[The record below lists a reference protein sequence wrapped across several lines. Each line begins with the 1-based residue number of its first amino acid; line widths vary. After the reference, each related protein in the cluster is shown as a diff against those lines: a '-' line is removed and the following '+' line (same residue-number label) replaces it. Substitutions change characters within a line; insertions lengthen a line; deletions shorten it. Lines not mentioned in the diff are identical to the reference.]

1 MPVPRSEDPAA
12 AMVSDGRR
20 EIDPINALV
29 MGGYGSYPQTVQL
42 ASQKIP
48 ADPPPN
54 TEVIPLPA
62 PVPMNIEPPGVQ
74 EPEPIMEHPMG
85 FFARLLAG
93 PLEAGPDRGIAYERV
108 AYAPFVI
115 DVTSPMTQW
124 AIQIEAANDFRHPDL
139 AEYIFAAPSSG
150 PPTQRSINY
159 QDYNFIGEMGNSAFS
174 VKAIMPVRCVDPDTG
189 GSTAGLGDAEVEI
202 KLVPLSG
209 ERWKI
214 AGCLD
219 FDIPSGAA
227 SRGMGRGFL
236 ALEPG
241 LLASLRWTDAT
252 YLHAE
257 MKYLIPIPLAP
268 GVAGTIL
275 TWGVGVSHV
284 LYDAD
289 AFAIIPTAEFVCYS
303 IFDASE
309 TLLTPAP
316 VTNQIGDLT
325 VPTINLGFRLVSD
338 RFRDLGTVEWG
349 VSLGI
354 NLSSSNWWAE
364 MARTELRV
372 MY

>member
-1 MPVPRSEDPAA
+1 
-12 AMVSDGRR
+12 
-20 EIDPINALV
+20 
-29 MGGYGSYPQTVQL
+29 
-42 ASQKIP
+42 
-48 ADPPPN
+48 
-54 TEVIPLPA
+54 
-62 PVPMNIEPPGVQ
+62 
-74 EPEPIMEHPMG
+74 
-85 FFARLLAG
+85 
-93 PLEAGPDRGIAYERV
+93 
-108 AYAPFVI
+108 
-115 DVTSPMTQW
+115 
-124 AIQIEAANDFRHPDL
+124 
-139 AEYIFAAPSSG
+139 
-150 PPTQRSINY
+150 
-159 QDYNFIGEMGNSAFS
+159 
-174 VKAIMPVRCVDPDTG
+174 
-189 GSTAGLGDAEVEI
+189 
-202 KLVPLSG
+202 
-209 ERWKI
+209 
-214 AGCLD
+214 
-219 FDIPSGAA
+219 
-227 SRGMGRGFL
+227 
-236 ALEPG
+236 
-241 LLASLRWTDAT
+241 
-252 YLHAE
+252 

>member
-48 ADPPPN
+48 ADPPPS

-159 QDYNFIGEMGNSAFS
+159 QDYDFIGEMGNSAFS

-209 ERWKI
+209 ERGKLPVAWI
-214 AGCLD
+214 STFPAAPRAGGWAEGSW
-219 FDIPSGAA
+219 PW
-227 SRGMGRGFL
+227 SRGCSPACVGPTR
-236 ALEPG
+236 
-241 LLASLRWTDAT
+241 
-252 YLHAE
+252 
-257 MKYLIPIPLAP
+257 PI
-268 GVAGTIL
+268 
-275 TWGVGVSHV
+275 S
-284 LYDAD
+284 
-289 AFAIIPTAEFVCYS
+289 
-303 IFDASE
+303 
-309 TLLTPAP
+309 TPK
-316 VTNQIGDLT
+316 
-325 VPTINLGFRLVSD
+325 
-338 RFRDLGTVEWG
+338 
-349 VSLGI
+349 
-354 NLSSSNWWAE
+354 
-364 MARTELRV
+364 
-372 MY
+372 